1 MQCVIKDLYIGSQAG
16 QGGGIVAKVEVKV
29 EEGGTEEE
37 AERNPLFGMT
47 RKILLASM
55 GAVALAQEEME
66 SFVEKLVER
75 GELAEQEGRDLLHDV
90 MERRR
95 KEVRRAEVELETQVE
110 EALDRLNVPTKSDIE
125 MLSAKIA
132 ALSRKI
138 DELKQE

>member
-1 MQCVIKDLYIGSQAG
+1 MM
-16 QGGGIVAKVEVKV
+16 AKVEVNV
-29 EEGGTEEE
+29 EEEGKEHE
-37 AERNPLFGMT
+37 AERNPLLGMT
-47 RKILLASM
+47 RRILLASM

-75 GELAEQEGRDLLHDV
+75 GELAEQEGRDLLRDV

-110 EALDRLNVPTKSDIE
+110 EALERLNVPTKSDIE
-125 MLSAKIA
+125 MLSAKIT

>member
-1 MQCVIKDLYIGSQAG
+1 M
-16 QGGGIVAKVEVKV
+16 AKVDVKV
-29 EEGGTEEE
+29 EEEGTEET

-75 GELAEQEGRDLLHDV
+75 GELAEQDGRDLIRDV

-95 KEVRRAEVELETQVE
+95 KEVRRAEVELESQVE
-110 EALDRLNVPTKSDIE
+110 EALERLNVPTKSDIE
-125 MLSAKIA
+125 MLGAKIE

-138 DELKQE
+138 DELKKE